1 MAPRKPTPTTP
12 QAAQLSPEQMR
23 ASVPKLERRINELKA
38 FDIAQVRS
46 GDDLDRLEA
55 LRTRIEDTLVDIYG
69 PESLDYQRYAI
80 SNLDD
85 TPFSM
90 YNDPPPPGQRHA
102 SIKAAVSRA
111 LTTLES
117 ALSMMNERM
126 GDSGEDAGSRSIRAY
141 GDLDLHPE
149 IARAATKLYK
159 DGHYANAVEAAV
171 KRLNALVRM
180 RSDLEVDGTTLMERA
195 FSPSNPILRF
205 NTLTDQSDKDEQKG
219 FMMMF
224 SGAVSGLRNPRA
236 HGFINDDPERA
247 LEFIAFVSLL
257 AKLLEGADRADS

>member
-1 MAPRKPTPTTP
+1 MSRKPTPTAP
-12 QAAQLSPEQMR
+12 QAARLSPEQMR
-23 ASVPKLERRINELKA
+23 ASVPKLERRISELKA
-38 FDIAQVRS
+38 FDVDQVRS

-55 LRTRIEDTLVDIYG
+55 LRTRIDDTLVDIYG

-80 SNLDD
+80 GSLDD
-85 TPFSM
+85 TPFNLYS
-90 YNDPPPPGQRHA
+90 DPTPSSRHGA
-102 SIKAAVSRA
+102 IKAAVSRA
-111 LTTLES
+111 VTTLVS
-117 ALSMMNERM
+117 ALSMMKERM

-149 IARAATKLYK
+149 IARASTKLYQ
-159 DGHYANAVEAAV
+159 DGHYSNAVEAAV
-171 KRLNALVRM
+171 KRLNGLVRM

-257 AKLLEGADRADS
+257 AKLLEGAERADA

>member
-1 MAPRKPTPTTP
+1 MATRKPTPTP
-12 QAAQLSPEQMR
+12 QAARLSPEQMR
-23 ASVPKLERRINELKA
+23 AAIPKLDRRIGELKA
-38 FDIAQVRS
+38 FEIARVNSQ
-46 GDDLDRLEA
+46 DDLDRLEA
-55 LRTRIEDTLVDIYG
+55 LRTRIEDTLIEIYG
-69 PESLDYQRYAI
+69 PDSLDYQRYAI
-80 SNLDD
+80 GSLDD

-90 YNDPPPPGQRHA
+90 YDDPPPPTHRHRE
-102 SIKAAVSRA
+102 IKTAINRA

-117 ALSMMNERM
+117 ALSMMKERM

-149 IARAATKLYK
+149 IARASTKLYQ

-171 KRLNALVRM
+171 KRLNAMVRM

-195 FSPSNPILRF
+195 FSPSNPLLRF
-205 NTLTDQSDKDEQKG
+205 NAMADQSDKDEQKG

-236 HGFINDDPERA
+236 HRFINDDPERA

-257 AKLLEGADRADS
+257 AKLLEGATRVE